1 VARSQRRS
9 SASVLPAG
17 SGTGRGVEQV
27 EALLGGERLDAA
39 GLRYDLDATH
49 VALIA
54 VGPEAAEVVDEILTG
69 MSDSL
74 VVWPRPQTAWCWAAG
89 RDGFGEAAMRAISAV
104 PPRGTRLAAGEPAS
118 GLAGW
123 RLTHHQARAALP
135 VALRGP
141 VPAVRYRDVALVATL
156 LKDELLAT
164 SLRRLYLE
172 PLEAARGGGE
182 ELRLTLRAYFAAD
195 RNLTVA
201 AERVGVTRQAVAR
214 RLRAVEERLG
224 RPIAA
229 LGADLEIALRLQAVA
244 G

>member
-1 VARSQRRS
+1 M
-9 SASVLPAG
+9 L
-17 SGTGRGVEQV
+17 T
-27 EALLGGERLDAA
+27 GERLDAA
-39 GLRYDLDATH
+39 GLRYDFGADH

-54 VGPEAAEVVDEILTG
+54 IGPGGEEVVDELSAG
-69 MSDSL
+69 VPESL
-74 VVWPRPQTAWCWAAG
+74 VVWPRPQTAWCWVG
-89 RDGFGEAAMRAISAV
+89 SGEGFGEGAMGAISAA
-104 PPRGTRLAAGEPAS
+104 PPRHGTSVAIGEPAS

-135 VALRGP
+135 VALQGP
-141 VPAVRYRDVALVATL
+141 APVVRYRDVAVVATL

-172 PLEAARGGGE
+172 PLEEDRDGGE
-182 ELRLTLRAYFAAD
+182 EMRRTLRAYFEAD
-195 RNLTVA
+195 RNLSVA
-201 AERVGVTRQAVAR
+201 AEAVGVTRQAVAR
-214 RLRAVEERLG
+214 RLRAAERRLG